1 MENGEKVVRRYLAP
15 CGYVYEDDEH
25 GSNYTPPKNRKKRKK

>member
-1 MENGEKVVRRYLAP
+1 MSNNKHKY
-15 CGYVYEDDEH
+15 CGYVYEADEH